1 MSFLLNYNN
10 TFFTI
15 DNNSKYGVFC
25 QLYSQTGLSRPIQ
38 IQSLNCTDY
47 SAAINSS
54 GSLHAISM
62 PSRHQ
67 ITYFCYENGH
77 YLKKSLV
84 ENATETYAFSN
95 PAIHCINNELHI
107 LYLSN
112 RVGSNA
118 YSIVHQTLNNAQVDT
133 LLDTNY
139 TFQNIKSYAYE
150 DTIYLFYIVQTDSYI
165 LNCLKIKD
173 SKVEIVPL
181 FSSKV
186 PIYDYCVCLKDH
198 HIYITYIAELHG
210 KYQLIFYSVK
220 DKLSNVL
227 CNTLSPSNPVIFWY
241 YDYLWVNY
249 LEDNKLYVVLSI
261 NGGRS
266 FSSPVLCSLQ
276 NTVGKYTFTTDK
288 NSSLKCT
295 ELYASIGTS
304 IRLAT
309 LYAIDFENIHPDS
322 KIALEL
328 ELLFEGLLL
337 SQKASD
343 SLTSLSLENETLR
356 SELKTLKLQYDRL
369 LGHSASS
376 HPDDK
381 SAVSSIKS
389 AASAFME
396 ELPNWDA
403 PPRL

>member
-47 SAAINSS
+47 SAAINRS

-77 YLKKSLV
+77 YIKKSLV
-84 ENATETYAFSN
+84 ENATETY
-95 PAIHCINNELHI
+95 
-107 LYLSN
+107 
-112 RVGSNA
+112 
-118 YSIVHQTLNNAQVDT
+118 
-133 LLDTNY
+133 LDTNY
-139 TFQNIKSYAYE
+139 TFQNIKSFSHE

-173 SKVEIVPL
+173 SKVEIIPL

-198 HIYITYIAELHG
+198 QIYITYIAELHG

-227 CNTLSPSNPVIFWY
+227 CNTLSPSDPVIFWY

-249 LEDNKLYVVLSI
+249 LEDNKLYALLSI

-276 NTVGKYTFTTDK
+276 NAIGKYIFTTDK
-288 NSSLKCT
+288 NCSLKCT
-295 ELYASIGTS
+295 ELYASLGTS

-322 KIALEL
+322 KISLEL
-328 ELLFEGLLL
+328 ELLFEGLLI
-337 SQKASD
+337 SQKSSD
-343 SLTSLSLENETLR
+343 SLTSLSQENETLKA
-356 SELKTLKLQYDRL
+356 ELKTLKLQYDRL
-369 LGHSASS
+369 LSGPAAS
-376 HPDDK
+376 HTDDK
-381 SAVSSIKS
+381 PASSIKS